1 VGLSASR
8 VLAFLAIAASHAW
21 GQSITL
27 QIKPHVGDTL
37 RMRLDQQSEMTGV
50 KRSNT
55 GEASAIVVTSMKM
68 FSRAIVESGTDK
80 TTTVLAVTD
89 SVLLATSDER
99 SRSAAAQAET
109 QLRGQRVRFRVAP
122 DGSVGMNETADG
134 ASRDVA
140 QVVSLMPAAFPK
152 AAISVGESWIRE
164 MALPAS
170 QQFGSQLS
178 GKLYVTFRFDS
189 LTHGGEWAFI
199 SMRGELH
206 PSASQGVTP
215 GPTLEKGE
223 VSGTM
228 LVDQKRRWLTES
240 WFSIVM
246 SSVVTPPLTTG
257 VVSMHMLTRIT
268 QHMHTFAR

>member
-1 VGLSASR
+1 VRAVRALGILVFVAGRVSAQ
-8 VLAFLAIAASHAW
+8 
-21 GQSITL
+21 GITL

-50 KRSNT
+50 RRTST
-55 GEASAIVVTSMKM
+55 GEASAVVITTMKM
-68 FSRAIVESGTDK
+68 FSRAIVEGGTDAA
-80 TTTVLAVTD
+80 TTVLAVTD

-99 SRSAAAQAET
+99 GRAAAAQVET
-109 QLRGQRVRFRVAP
+109 QLRGQRVRFKVAP
-122 DGSVGMNETADG
+122 DGSVGMNESTSG
-134 ASRDVA
+134 TPRDVA
-140 QVVSLMPAAFPK
+140 QLVSLMPAAFPK
-152 AAISVGESWIRE
+152 SPINLGESWVRE

-170 QQFGSQLS
+170 TQFGAQPS

-189 LTHGGEWAFI
+189 LTHGGDWAFI
-199 SMRGELH
+199 SMRGELR
-206 PSASQGVTP
+206 PTASPGVSI
-215 GPTLEKGE
+215 GPTLEKGT

-246 SSVVTPPLTTG
+246 NSVVTPPLTTG
-257 VVSMHMLTRIT
+257 IVSMHMLTRIT